1 MQKEKINLLGF
12 THERLVEFFDSIDQ
26 PRFRA
31 SQLLKWIHQ
40 RGVIDFMLMTDF
52 SLELRNNLSVIAE
65 VKPPSVEECHVSPEG
80 TKKYLIKLES
90 GSMIEMVKIP
100 EKKRMTLCIS
110 SQAGCALQ
118 CTFCATGAQGFE
130 KNLSDAEIIGQL
142 WLANFYDSSSPLISN
157 VVFMGMG
164 EPLLNVENVLSSISL
179 MLHQN
184 AYGLSKRRITL
195 STSGIVPEIN
205 KLAERTDVSL
215 AISLHAANNILRDEI
230 VPINKKYPL
239 NDFRDENVP
248 INKKYPLNDLLD
260 ACKQYLNNQSKR
272 KTITI
277 EYILIDGINDS
288 IEHAKDLVKI
298 LKGLP
303 CKINLI
309 PFNPFEG
316 CDYMRSKEDTIKD
329 FKNFLVKKGF
339 ITTLRITRG
348 DAIDGACGQLVGNL
362 KKSVK
367 GKNNKNSINL
377 INTL

>member
-12 THERLVEFFDSIDQ
+12 THERLVEFFNSIDQ

-164 EPLLNVENVLSSISL
+164 EPLLNVENVLSSIDL

-239 NDFRDENVP
+239 ND
-248 INKKYPLNDLLD
+248 LLD
-260 ACKQYLNNQSKR
+260 ACKQYLKNQSKR

-288 IEHAKDLVKI
+288 IKHARDLVKI

>member
-12 THERLVEFFDSIDQ
+12 THERLVEFFNSIDQ

-130 KNLSDAEIIGQL
+130 RNLSDAEIIGQL

-239 NDFRDENVP
+239 ND
-248 INKKYPLNDLLD
+248 LLD
-260 ACKQYLNNQSKR
+260 ACKQYLKNQSKR

-288 IEHAKDLVKI
+288 IEHARDLVKI

>member
-52 SLELRNNLSVIAE
+52 SLELRNNLSAIAE

-164 EPLLNVENVLSSISL
+164 EPLLNVKNVLSSINL

-239 NDFRDENVP
+239 ND
-248 INKKYPLNDLLD
+248 LLD
-260 ACKQYLNNQSKR
+260 ACKQYLKNQSKR

-288 IEHAKDLVKI
+288 IEHARDLVKI

>member
-12 THERLVEFFDSIDQ
+12 THERLVEFFNSIDQ

-52 SLELRNNLSVIAE
+52 SLELRNNLSAIAE

-130 KNLSDAEIIGQL
+130 RNLSDAEIIGQL
-142 WLANFYDSSSPLISN
+142 WLANFFDSSSPLISN
-157 VVFMGMG
+157 IVFMGMG
-164 EPLLNVENVLSSISL
+164 EPLLNVENVLSSIDL

-239 NDFRDENVP
+239 ND
-248 INKKYPLNDLLD
+248 LLD
-260 ACKQYLNNQSKR
+260 ACKQYLKNQSKR

-288 IEHAKDLVKI
+288 IEHARDLVKI

>member
-12 THERLVEFFDSIDQ
+12 THERLVEFFNSIDQ

-52 SLELRNNLSVIAE
+52 SLELRNNLSAIAE

-164 EPLLNVENVLSSISL
+164 EPLLNVENVLSSIDL

-239 NDFRDENVP
+239 ND
-248 INKKYPLNDLLD
+248 LLD
-260 ACKQYLNNQSKR
+260 ACKQYLKNQSKR

-288 IEHAKDLVKI
+288 IEHARDLVKI

>member
-12 THERLVEFFDSIDQ
+12 THERLVEFFNSINQ

-52 SLELRNNLSVIAE
+52 SLELRNNLSAIAE

-164 EPLLNVENVLSSISL
+164 EPLLNVENVLSSIDL

-239 NDFRDENVP
+239 ND
-248 INKKYPLNDLLD
+248 LLD
-260 ACKQYLNNQSKR
+260 ACKQYLKNQSKR

-288 IEHAKDLVKI
+288 IEHARDLVKI

-329 FKNFLVKKGF
+329 FKNFLVKKGL